1 MCSSFILLNI
11 TLWQKKFVSSL
22 KTLWSVTSRTGHV
35 SIFLALRQRQRDNVI
50 ELQGQEKNRQRL
62 RPWCL
67 DGKAT
72 TYIVINNAITNN
84 LWPENKVT
92 LSRQCCSVPSSGNLI
107 DNQLDKK
114 NTVHYRVMLLRHVCW
129 PAVRGDVLLC
139 DGLPQ
144 PLLTLRHLQ
153 LHPPLHPQAG
163 LPFLIADCLCT

>member
-1 MCSSFILLNI
+1 MLLYDK
-11 TLWQKKFVSSL
+11 KKFVSSL
-22 KTLWSVTSRTGHV
+22 KTLRSLTSRTGHA
-35 SIFLALRQRQRDNVI
+35 SFFLALRQRQRDNVI

-114 NTVHYRVMLLRHVCW
+114 I
-129 PAVRGDVLLC
+129 
-139 DGLPQ
+139 Q
-144 PLLTLRHLQ
+144 
-153 LHPPLHPQAG
+153 
-163 LPFLIADCLCT
+163 FIIE